1 MRWYVVKH
9 DFHPINTTILE
20 TSAEQDMHAANSAL
34 VFEMKRG
41 FSASCDVI
49 VLSSTASVP

>member
-1 MRWYVVKH
+1 MVKH